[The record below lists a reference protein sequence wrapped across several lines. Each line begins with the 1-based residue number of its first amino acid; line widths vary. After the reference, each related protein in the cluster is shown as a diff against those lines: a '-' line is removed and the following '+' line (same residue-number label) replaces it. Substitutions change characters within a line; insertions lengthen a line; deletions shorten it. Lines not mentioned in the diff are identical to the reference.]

1 MRSRELLSILCLL
14 ASPIWIASCSI
25 PNLEGQQCTETRDVV
40 REFYSW
46 YLGTDPAMREKQRDV
61 HDRYIA
67 SDFRSAAVS
76 GLDPFF
82 LSDTTPTTFK
92 IGKCEVKDDSHVDIQ
107 VQIYWRQEQKI
118 DQKEVYA
125 DVEKVGD
132 KWLIDE
138 VNGR

>member
-1 MRSRELLSILCLL
+1 
-14 ASPIWIASCSI
+14 
-25 PNLEGQQCTETRDVV
+25 
-40 REFYSW
+40 
-46 YLGTDPAMREKQRDV
+46 
-61 HDRYIA
+61 
-67 SDFRSAAVS
+67 
-76 GLDPFF
+76 
-82 LSDTTPTTFK
+82 
-92 IGKCEVKDDSHVDIQ
+92 VDIQ

>member
-1 MRSRELLSILCLL
+1 MTFIAVSAISL
-14 ASPIWIASCSI
+14 ASCSI

-46 YLGTDPAMREKQRDV
+46 YLGTDAAMREKQRDFY
-61 HDRYIA
+61 DRYIA
-67 SDFRSAAVS
+67 PNFRSAAAT

-125 DVEKVGD
+125 GVEKVGD
-132 KWLIDE
+132 KWFIDE